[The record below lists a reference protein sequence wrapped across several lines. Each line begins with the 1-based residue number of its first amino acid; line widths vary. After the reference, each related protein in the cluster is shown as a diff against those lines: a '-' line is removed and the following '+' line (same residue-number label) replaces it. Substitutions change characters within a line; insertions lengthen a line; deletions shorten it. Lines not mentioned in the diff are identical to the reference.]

1 MRYNEIL
8 NENLGNLTQLNVG
21 SMINVLKQDSYSSRK
36 TGSNI
41 NPDGT
46 KFSRYDSQTINAE
59 SEIIDGGVIGTTVA
73 DLRKAYRKAEAAT
86 GREVQAFAL
95 YIQGTAVA
103 FGKYDL
109 HTLGGSSRE
118 GKIAYDMTAFKEVLM
133 QDYEARQA
141 AEPNSYRRGYIQ
153 KPNLSSARE
162 EPPRSWDKGKVRKF
176 TGALKSTGSLSGVLD
191 DIEKLSKLVG
201 APITCK
207 FVVQGLDTN
216 KKRGERFTQKQITAG
231 TEDLRT
237 RLQRYKNAKKPT
249 AADINEFLKMV
260 LTHEGKI
267 VRFGGRAYV
276 MKGSSYEKLDPMELL
291 KGASFS
297 VRYQS
302 ADPGEYGSVEISYQF
317 DVANNTI
324 VPYKATWNERSEGDR
339 HGSSQTAVLDAPMF
353 TKNLLG
359 VKKIDKAVI
368 IPKLLTMLKS
378 GQYQHGPVEQA
389 ISALRQMGEDWP
401 EFAIIEKSMAAEKAK
416 KAA

>member
-1 MRYNEIL
+1 MRYNEIIS
-8 NENLGNLTQLNVG
+8 EDIGNLAQLNVG
-21 SMINVLKQDSYSSRK
+21 SMINVLKQDWYSTKR
-36 TGSNI
+36 GSEVR
-41 NPDGT
+41 PDGK
-46 KFSRYDSQTINAE
+46 KFTQQDARHVNAE
-59 SEIIDGGVIGTTVA
+59 SEIVDGGIIGATVA

-103 FGKYDL
+103 FGVYNL
-109 HTLGGSSRE
+109 YTLGGTSRE
-118 GKIAYDMTAFKEVLM
+118 GKIAYDMTAFKDVLM
-133 QDYEARQA
+133 KDYEDRQA
-141 AEPNSYRRGYIQ
+141 AEPNSYNRNRIS
-153 KPNLSSARE
+153 KPNLTSNSE
-162 EPPRSWDKGKVRKF
+162 EPARSWDTDKTPRKF
-176 TGALKSTGSLSGVLD
+176 TGKLKSTASLNDVFSQID
-191 DIEKLSKLVG
+191 KLSFMVGQPVTCKLVVAG
-201 APITCK
+201 E
-207 FVVQGLDTN
+207 DTG
-216 KKRGERFTQKQITAG
+216 KKRTLRYSQKQITAG

-237 RLQRYKNAKKPT
+237 RLQRYKNSKKPT
-249 AADINEFLKMV
+249 ATDIHEFLKMV

-302 ADPGEYGSVEISYQF
+302 AEPNDYGSVEISYQF

-324 VPYKATWNERSEGDR
+324 VPYKATWNERAEGEK
-339 HGSSQTAVLDAPMF
+339 HGSSQTAVLNAPMF
-353 TKNLLG
+353 TTKLLG

-378 GQYQHGPVEQA
+378 GTQNGSVEQA